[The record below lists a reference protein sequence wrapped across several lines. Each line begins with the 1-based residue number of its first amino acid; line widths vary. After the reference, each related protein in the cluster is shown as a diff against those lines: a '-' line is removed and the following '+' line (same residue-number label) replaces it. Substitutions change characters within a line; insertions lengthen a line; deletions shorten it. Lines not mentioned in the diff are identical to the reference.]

1 MVVRFRKKNRAMRG
15 SMTHGWGAKK
25 KHRGKGS
32 KGGKGYGGSTK
43 HKRSYIYAK
52 EPDHFGKR
60 GFFAL
65 KKKDK
70 TINVGEL
77 EKIGGNEIDL
87 KAMGYDKLLSK
98 GNMTMPLSIKVK
110 RASKKAKEKIEKAGG
125 KLFLDKVVD
134 KKKPQ
139 EEQMKKA

>member
-1 MVVRFRKKNRAMRG
+1 MVIRFKKKNRAMRG

-52 EPDHFGKR
+52 EPNHFGKR
-60 GFFAL
+60 GFYSL
-65 KKKDK
+65 NKKNKA
-70 TINVGEL
+70 INVSEL
-77 EKIGGNEIDL
+77 EKFESNEINLTD
-87 KAMGYDKLLSK
+87 MGYDKLLSK
-98 GNMTMPLSIKVK
+98 GNVAKPFSVKVK
-110 RASKKAKEKIEKAGG
+110 KASKKAKEKIEKAGG
-125 KLFLDKVVD
+125 KLFLDKVVE

-139 EEQMKKA
+139 EEQKKKV

>member
-15 SMTHGWGAKK
+15 SMSHGWGAKK

-43 HKRSYIYAK
+43 HKRSYIYAH
-52 EPDHFGKR
+52 ERDHFGGK
-60 GFFAL
+60 GFYAL

-77 EKIGGNEIDL
+77 EKFGSNEIDL
-87 KAMGYDKLLSK
+87 TALRYDKLLSK
-98 GNMTMPLSIKVK
+98 GSVSKPFSVKVK
-110 RASKKAKEKIEKAGG
+110 KFSKKAKEKIEKAGG
-125 KLFLDKVVD
+125 KLFLDKIVE

-139 EEQMKKA
+139 E